1 MNWFILTGPK
11 CSLWLNNSAKYAYFS
26 APLFSRRRSP
36 NNGQG
41 GMYDSQSGFGGGGAQ
56 GRQMGG
62 NNMGR
67 SYQVSLI
74 KY

>member
-1 MNWFILTGPK
+1 
-11 CSLWLNNSAKYAYFS
+11 
-26 APLFSRRRSP
+26 
-36 NNGQG
+36 
-41 GMYDSQSGFGGGGAQ
+41 MYDSQSGFGGSGGQ

-74 KY
+74 LSIKCVNSTL